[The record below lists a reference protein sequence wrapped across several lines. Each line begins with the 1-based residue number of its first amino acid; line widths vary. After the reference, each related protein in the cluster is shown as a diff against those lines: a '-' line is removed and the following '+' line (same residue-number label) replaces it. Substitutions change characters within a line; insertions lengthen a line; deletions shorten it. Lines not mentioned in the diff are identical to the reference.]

1 MFLTGVFL
9 WLVFGL
15 MTESLS
21 VTAANAVTF
30 VCVLLLVATKWRYEG
45 APVKMGSDEEF
56 GGRHW
61 GCIGCGQCHI
71 ECPMEYGKQKGKR
84 SIIMGNKNEPQIDRK
99 SGSENR

>member
-15 MTESLS
+15 MTGSLS

-30 VCVLLLVATKWRYEG
+30 VCVLLLVATKWRYDG
-45 APVKMGSDEEF
+45 APFKTVSDEDF

-71 ECPMEYGKQKGKR
+71 ECPMVYGKQKGKR
-84 SIIMGNKNEPQIDRK
+84 SIIMGNNNESQIDRK